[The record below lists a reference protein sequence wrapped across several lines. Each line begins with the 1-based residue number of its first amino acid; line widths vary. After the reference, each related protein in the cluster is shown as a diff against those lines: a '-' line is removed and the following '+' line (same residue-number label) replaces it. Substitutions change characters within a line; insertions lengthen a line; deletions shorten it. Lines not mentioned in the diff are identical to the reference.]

1 MNYYA
6 YHLALREEEVKGI
19 KLALLPGAPE
29 RCCKIA
35 SAFGDCE
42 ELASHREFKTVK
54 AESEEGKILVVS
66 TGIGGPSLSIAVEEL
81 AQLGVRLFLRVGT
94 CGAIQEGIAVGDLV
108 ISEGAVRMDGASPH
122 YAPLSYPAC
131 AHWEMVGALK
141 KACELLRCRYHL
153 GITCSSATFYPG
165 QERYDT
171 FSGYIISSLRGSR
184 EEWKKLGVLNY
195 EMEIATLFTV
205 ARVLGLRSGAICGV
219 LVNRNEK
226 EEVEEE
232 KIEEIEDRLSQVA
245 AEAARLILSGEE

>member
-1 MNYYA
+1 M
-6 YHLALREEEVKGI
+6 
-19 KLALLPGAPE
+19 LPFLS
-29 RCCKIA
+29 CLC
-35 SAFGDCE
+35 SLGD
-42 ELASHREFKTVK
+42 
-54 AESEEGKILVVS
+54 G
-66 TGIGGPSLSIAVEEL
+66 
-81 AQLGVRLFLRVGT
+81 
-94 CGAIQEGIAVGDLV
+94 
-108 ISEGAVRMDGASPH
+108 
-122 YAPLSYPAC
+122 
-131 AHWEMVGALK
+131 GALK